1 MSINYFSVF
10 LEFINW
16 HFSIDFETINV
27 QKKNRCSFKRKVLII
42 LKIFNIL
49 KIHYKHFSLD
59 FLNKYTW
66 VYSEIGFSKNL
77 YQTEAIFAKQIN
89 WQLAGFY
96 MIQVFFMIQGTS
108 EQILVLSKILLKLF
122 WHLPNVSPPFEL
134 VLTGS
139 KSAIEPL

>member
-59 FLNKYTW
+59 FLNKYT
-66 VYSEIGFSKNL
+66 
-77 YQTEAIFAKQIN
+77 
-89 WQLAGFY
+89 
-96 MIQVFFMIQGTS
+96 
-108 EQILVLSKILLKLF
+108 
-122 WHLPNVSPPFEL
+122 
-134 VLTGS
+134 
-139 KSAIEPL
+139 